1 MIESH
6 PVTKV
11 LVVEDDAVS
20 QCIVARSLSRRGF
33 SIVSAH
39 NAESAIRVLETD
51 RHIDL
56 VFSDVVMPGEMDGSR
71 LQNWIR
77 INRPRL
83 PVILGSADATKA
95 EPTGHAEFRF
105 FAKPYNIDAIAAC
118 IRSLTSSGQDV
129 RGRT

>member
-1 MIESH
+1 MSKNN

-33 SIVSAH
+33 LIVSARD
-39 NAESAIRVLETD
+39 AASAIRSLQTD
-51 RHIDL
+51 RSIDL
-56 VFSDVVMPGEMDGSR
+56 VFSDVVMPGEMDGSL

-77 INRPRL
+77 TNRPGL

-95 EPTGHAEFRF
+95 KTTGHPEFRF

-118 IRSLTSSGQDV
+118 IRSLTSTAV
-129 RGRT
+129 